1 MTKQSA
7 PQVRHLASL
16 AERCRRSVRISQR
29 TRTSTTETVPCDDD
43 SVAEAVRV
51 YGPYPAPTGFR
62 LVVLEG
68 KLRKS
73 VIVETLEAAEQMKRD
88 LTMAL
93 KDRDCTV
100 GSLLPLYRAHLVERG
115 VVTATTLCRSVER
128 FLGADRL
135 MRIPPAKAAAIY
147 EAETKRCSRGTNI
160 VVSASAHQ
168 TLLKRTKLFYRWA
181 VEHGHI
187 AANPFER
194 VKPTGRVK
202 TGKKQFQIDEA
213 RRFTAHALRRAELGS
228 PGAVAALTALLLGLR
243 ASEVLLRKVRD
254 LDDNGHIL
262 WIPFG
267 KTKNARRRLRV
278 PDELRPH
285 LIRLCE
291 GKSSEDTIFSVPTQ
305 SARSDSWLW
314 HQVRILCAEASVPR
328 VCPHSLRGLHST
340 LAIEAGA
347 TSTAVAAALGH
358 SSFAI
363 TAKHY
368 AAPGTIE
375 SANASRVSASLL
387 SPSQVDP
394 SDITTA
400 IADRLHQLGLTPE
413 QAEQIRAL
421 FVISRSQSSDGS
433 SR

>member
-1 MTKQSA
+1 M
-7 PQVRHLASL
+7 
-16 AERCRRSVRISQR
+16 
-29 TRTSTTETVPCDDD
+29 
-43 SVAEAVRV
+43 AEAVRV
-51 YGPYPAPTGFR
+51 YGPYSAPTGFR

-88 LTMAL
+88 LTVAL

-100 GSLLPLYRAHLVERG
+100 GSLLPLYRQHLEG
-115 VVTATTLCRSVER
+115 HGIVTARALCRAIER

-135 MRIPPAKAAAIY
+135 MRISPAQAKALY
-147 EAETKRCSRGTNI
+147 EAETKRCSRGTNL

-168 TLLKRTKLFYRWA
+168 TVLKRTKLFYRWA
-181 VEHGHI
+181 AEHGHV
-187 AANPFER
+187 AANPFESVR
-194 VKPTGRVK
+194 PIGRVK
-202 TGKKQFQIDEA
+202 TGKKQLQIDEA

-243 ASEVLLRKVRD
+243 ASEVLLRRVRD

-285 LIRLCE
+285 LLRLCE
-291 GKSSEDTIFSVPTQ
+291 GKSPEDTIFSVSNQ
-305 SARSDSWLW
+305 SAHSDSWLW
-314 HQVRILCAEASVPR
+314 HQVRILCEEASVPR

-340 LAIEAGA
+340 LALEAGA

-368 AAPGTIE
+368 AAPGAVE

-387 SPSQVDP
+387 GPSQ
-394 SDITTA
+394 TA
-400 IADRLHQLGLTPE
+400 PLDAPTILAERLHQLGLTPE
-413 QAEQIRAL
+413 QAEQVRAL
-421 FVISRSQSSDGS
+421 FASHNSQSSDDS